1 MRYKKYMKN
10 IKKDFTFLQNYLT
23 DFSDLIKPNKHIIS
37 KLIQVRNIFLNT
49 SKKKNKI
56 LIFGNGGSA
65 AIASHVSVD
74 LTKNAKIRAV
84 NFNESDLITCFSN
97 DYGYER
103 WIEKA
108 VDFYA
113 DKNDTLI
120 LISSSGKSM
129 NMINAC
135 KAAKRKKI
143 KVISLTG
150 HTKNNP
156 LSKISDLSLW
166 VNSKAYNFVE
176 NTHQIWL
183 LTVCDLIIG
192 KREYPAKK
200 KD

>member
-1 MRYKKYMKN
+1 MNSTQKEINFLSNYLNDFSTIIRPDKN
-10 IKKDFTFLQNYLT
+10 I
-23 DFSDLIKPNKHIIS
+23 IKN
-37 KLIQVRNIFLNT
+37 LIQVKNIFLKT
-49 SKKKNKI
+49 SKKKGKV
-56 LIFGNGGSA
+56 LIFGNGGSS

-74 LTKNAKIRAV
+74 LTKNAKIRSV
-84 NFNESDLITCFSN
+84 NFNEADLITCFSN

-108 VDFYA
+108 IDFYA
-113 DKNDTLI
+113 DKNDSVV
-120 LISSSGKSM
+120 LISSSGKSK

-143 KVISLTG
+143 KIISFTG

-156 LSKISDLSLW
+156 LSRVSDLNLW
-166 VNSKAYNFVE
+166 INSKAYNFVE

-183 LTVCDLIIG
+183 LTICDLIIG

-200 KD
+200 KDKKL